1 MTSNSYTENISLS
14 KTKVLFEIPDWAIV
28 HFIEYKTKKFWIAH
42 RCLLASKDHMFE
54 WVHSDGNVYYQQH
67 DYLRA
72 TYPRDLDFRCYRC
85 LTIIPKEIQTIFL
98 LLASDA

>member
-1 MTSNSYTENISLS
+1 MTTKSYMATA
-14 KTKVLFEIPDWAIV
+14 KTKVCFEIPNWAVV
-28 HFIEYKTKKFWIAH
+28 HFLNYRTKKFWMAH
-42 RCLLASKDHMFE
+42 HCYLPKGDEPSMFE